1 MLSIFKINNKEIILN
16 IIIFLILISGFII
29 CYFNMS
35 KLEMIGSIGISWILP
50 YALISIIIQLII
62 LILNYISKNG
72 KKFLVIITLIFQIL
86 NYAFTNITF
95 IPFLFF
101 NLLSNIKI
109 LAYLIIMIYEILNIY
124 TIILIMKLVKKGD
137 KNE

>member
-1 MLSIFKINNKEIILN
+1 
-16 IIIFLILISGFII
+16 
-29 CYFNMS
+29 
-35 KLEMIGSIGISWILP
+35 MIGSIGISWILP

>member
-1 MLSIFKINNKEIILN
+1 
-16 IIIFLILISGFII
+16 
-29 CYFNMS
+29 
-35 KLEMIGSIGISWILP
+35 MIGSIGISWILL

-95 IPFLFF
+95 TPFLFF

-124 TIILIMKLVKKGD
+124 TIILIMELVKKGD